1 MAYHQVVKNINE
13 QECSRVR
20 KADNAENNNPL
31 MPEFVIDS

>member
-1 MAYHQVVKNINE
+1 MAQQRLVKNINE

-31 MPEFVIDS
+31 MPDFVIDS